1 MEYSAAFRKRM
12 VERMMGPRAMS
23 AMTLSA
29 EVGVGQPTLSRWLRD
44 ASILARVFGMK
55 DKDPKPLS
63 MWTSKEK
70 LHAIVEAAHVPEDQ
84 LGGFLRSRGLRTA
97 DLEALRADAESGL
110 ATTPRS
116 KLTAAEKKR
125 FKQLEREL
133 ARTKAALAEAAAILV
148 LRKKALA
155 LWGEEGDDT

>member
-70 LHAIVEAAHVPEDQ
+70 LHIEAHPVQ
-84 LGGFLRSRGLRTA
+84 RT
-97 DLEALRADAESGL
+97 
-110 ATTPRS
+110 
-116 KLTAAEKKR
+116 
-125 FKQLEREL
+125 
-133 ARTKAALAEAAAILV
+133 V
-148 LRKKALA
+148 
-155 LWGEEGDDT
+155 

>member
-55 DKDPKPLS
+55 DKDLKPLS

-97 DLEALRADAESGL
+97 DLEALRADAE
-110 ATTPRS
+110 APR
-116 KLTAAEKKR
+116 
-125 FKQLEREL
+125 L
-133 ARTKAALAEAAAILV
+133 ARPRPAVRASLPQAP
-148 LRKKALA
+148 R
-155 LWGEEGDDT
+155 

>member
-70 LHAIVEAAHVPEDQ
+70 LHAIVEPARFSADYAVSMRRVGCGVEARQSVSGCRATSGSVGKDA
-84 LGGFLRSRGLRTA
+84 LGA
-97 DLEALRADAESGL
+97 
-110 ATTPRS
+110 
-116 KLTAAEKKR
+116 
-125 FKQLEREL
+125 
-133 ARTKAALAEAAAILV
+133 
-148 LRKKALA
+148 
-155 LWGEEGDDT
+155 GE

>member
-44 ASILARVFGMK
+44 ASLLARVFGMK

-110 ATTPRS
+110 ANTPRS